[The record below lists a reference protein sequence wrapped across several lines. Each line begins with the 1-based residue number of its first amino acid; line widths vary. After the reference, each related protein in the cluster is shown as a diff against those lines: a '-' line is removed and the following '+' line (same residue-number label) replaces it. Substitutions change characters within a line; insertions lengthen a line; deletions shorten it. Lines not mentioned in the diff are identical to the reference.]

1 MKMEGRTLSM
11 PTEPG
16 GGSMTRWCGAGAL
29 VLALATSASAGEI
42 VFKNGSRLAGEI
54 ATQAL
59 LVSTGADV
67 VEIAP
72 GDIAVLTPEE
82 VRLKDGRVVRGT
94 LVGGRLRT
102 RTDLGELAIE
112 LDQLQLFR
120 AEPAPAPAP
129 PSAPTPVAA
138 PPAAPPPAVPLARP
152 APEPRFAPAAPQGPG
167 QVAEGAR
174 TVGRGLEDTARGV
187 GATVVEG
194 ADRLHDGFKLVGVTI
209 WEGMK
214 SVGHAVQSVFAP

>member
-1 MKMEGRTLSM
+1 
-11 PTEPG
+11 
-16 GGSMTRWCGAGAL
+16 MTRWCVAGVL

-42 VFKNGSRLAGEI
+42 LFKNGRRLAGEI
-54 ATQAL
+54 ATQVL
-59 LVSTGADV
+59 LVSTGSDV

-72 GDIAVLTPEE
+72 GDVAVLTPEE

-94 LVGGRLRT
+94 LVGGQLRT

-112 LDQLQLFR
+112 LDQLQVFR
-120 AEPAPAPAP
+120 AETAPEP
-129 PSAPTPVAA
+129 A
-138 PPAAPPPAVPLARP
+138 PPAAPTAVATPLALPPPAVPVARP
-152 APEPRFAPAAPQGPG
+152 ASESRSAPSAPRGPG

-174 TVGRGLEDTARGV
+174 TVGRGFEDTARGV

-194 ADRLHDGFKLVGVTI
+194 ADRIHDGFKLLGVTI

-214 SVGHAVQSVFAP
+214 SVGRAAQSVFAP